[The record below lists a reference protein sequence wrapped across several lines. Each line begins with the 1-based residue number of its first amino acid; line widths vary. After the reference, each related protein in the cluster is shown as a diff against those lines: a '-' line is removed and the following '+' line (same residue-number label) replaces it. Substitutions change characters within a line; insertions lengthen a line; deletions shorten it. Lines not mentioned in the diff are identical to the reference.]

1 MKIPKNMSEEQVL
14 SSIDAIVNRIAHKY
28 TFYGYDVEDI
38 KQEAF
43 IICLDALNRYDE
55 KRPLEN
61 FLSVNL
67 SNRLKNF
74 IRDNHFVKNNDHKK
88 KVKQPFS
95 LSTENLINEEINL
108 EEQIANKEI
117 FEKIDIDLPATLRED
132 YLKLLNDIP
141 VPKVRKEKIFEAIR
155 NIIAHAQG

>member
-1 MKIPKNMSEEQVL
+1 MNVPSNMSEEEVL
-14 SSIDAIVNRIAHKY
+14 AAIDAIVNRIAHKY
-28 TFYGYDVEDI
+28 TFYGYEVEDI

-95 LSTENLINEEINL
+95 LSTENLINEKFDIEDY
-108 EEQIANKEI
+108 IANKEI
-117 FEKIDIDLPATLRED
+117 FDIIDSHMPSNLRED
-132 YLKLLNDIP
+132 YLKILNDVP

-155 NIIAHAQG
+155 GIVKDA

>member
-1 MKIPKNMSEEQVL
+1 MKIPKNMTEAQVL

-43 IICLDALNRYDE
+43 IICFDALNRYDE

-95 LSTENLINEEINL
+95 LSTENLINENIDL
-108 EEQIANKEI
+108 EEEIANKEI
-117 FEKIDIDLPATLRED
+117 FEKIDLELPSSLRED

-141 VPKVRKEKIFEAIR
+141 IPKVRKEKIFEAIR
-155 NIIAHAQG
+155 SIIAHA